1 MGVRTVQFDD
11 LTQADHSE
19 ADPVLT
25 RQFALDGDRYEID
38 LTDSNYRTLTDTMA
52 QFVQAARKATGSP
65 TRSIAKTTASKPV
78 TTARVGREQNTA
90 IREWARSRGL
100 PVNDRGRIPA
110 AVVDA
115 YHLGGEAA
123 ETRARELVEAS
134 HARVAAQLPTADV
147 NGHAAP
153 APAPDMEP
161 AGV

>member
-1 MGVRTVQFDD
+1 MGARTVQFDD

-25 RQFALDGDRYEID
+25 RQFALDGERYEID
-38 LTDSNYRTLTDTMA
+38 LTDTNYRALLDATA
-52 QFVQAARKATGSP
+52 QFVQAARKATSAP
-65 TRSIAKTTASKPV
+65 TRSIAKSTDSKPRATV
-78 TTARVGREQNTA
+78 RVGREQNTA
-90 IREWARSRGL
+90 IRDWARSRGL

-134 HARVAAQLPTADV
+134 KARVAAQIPTADV

-153 APAPDMEP
+153 APDMEP